1 MARLSFLI
9 VFLQFVLHRVE
20 MATIPTEIGLQTD
33 LETLSW
39 NSKGYTGTIPTQFG
53 LLTKMSSFF
62 LLNSNSLSKAIPT
75 ELGGMT
81 GMTNGFYLD
90 SNRLSKAIPTEL
102 GGLTGITQ
110 YFDLSSNRL
119 CGSVPADVASIVS
132 SASDSDVTTGNFVG
146 PTPCAAVSGLVALV
160 GSKTSI
166 PFNCVSFSFKLVFR
180 FFVYL
185 FVVVD
190 AMNVAES
197 PLTLVSLTAFETF
210 KS

>member
-1 MARLSFLI
+1 MTGDPCEAPTWYGLTCASSGD
-9 VFLQFVLHRVE
+9 VSNVVQLQLR
-20 MATIPTEIGLQTD
+20 TNGLA
-33 LETLSW
+33 
-39 NSKGYTGTIPTQFG
+39 G
-53 LLTKMSSFF
+53 
-62 LLNSNSLSKAIPT
+62 SLPT
-75 ELGGMT
+75 ELGEMT
-81 GMTNGFYLD
+81 EVT
-90 SNRLSKAIPTEL
+90 SNMDLRSNSITGSIPTEL

-166 PFNCVSFSFKLVFR
+166 PFHCVSFSFKLDFR

-185 FVVVD
+185 FCCCC
-190 AMNVAES
+190 
-197 PLTLVSLTAFETF
+197 
-210 KS
+210 

>member
-1 MARLSFLI
+1 MKSYF
-9 VFLQFVLHRVE
+9 
-20 MATIPTEIGLQTD
+20 
-33 LETLSW
+33 
-39 NSKGYTGTIPTQFG
+39 Y
-53 LLTKMSSFF
+53 
-62 LLNSNSLSKAIPT
+62 LNSNSLSNAIPT

-81 GMTNGFYLD
+81 GMSSGFYLNVN
-90 SNRLSKAIPTEL
+90 SLSDAIPTEL

-110 YFDLSSNRL
+110 YFKLSSNRL

-166 PFNCVSFSFKLVFR
+166 PFNCVSFSFKLDFR

-190 AMNVAES
+190 GMDVAEPS
-197 PLTLVSLTAFETF
+197 PTLVRLMAFETF
-210 KS
+210 KTQTALFLSSSYSTRAREAAAATRGLPRPTG

>member
-1 MARLSFLI
+1 MTGMKYNFYLS
-9 VFLQFVLHRVE
+9 
-20 MATIPTEIGLQTD
+20 
-33 LETLSW
+33 
-39 NSKGYTGTIPTQFG
+39 
-53 LLTKMSSFF
+53 
-62 LLNSNSLSKAIPT
+62 SNSLSNAIPT
-75 ELGGMT
+75 ELG
-81 GMTNGFYLD
+81 
-90 SNRLSKAIPTEL
+90 A
-102 GGLTGITQ
+102 LTDITQ

-132 SASDSDVTTGNFVG
+132 SASNSDVTTGNFVG

-197 PLTLVSLTAFETF
+197 PLTLVSLTAFETI

>member
-1 MARLSFLI
+1 M
-9 VFLQFVLHRVE
+9 
-20 MATIPTEIGLQTD
+20 
-33 LETLSW
+33 
-39 NSKGYTGTIPTQFG
+39 
-53 LLTKMSSFF
+53 
-62 LLNSNSLSKAIPT
+62 
-75 ELGGMT
+75 
-81 GMTNGFYLD
+81 
-90 SNRLSKAIPTEL
+90 
-102 GGLTGITQ
+102 
-110 YFDLSSNRL
+110 
-119 CGSVPADVASIVS
+119 PADVASIVS

-197 PLTLVSLTAFETF
+197 PLTLVSLMAFETF
-210 KS
+210 KP